1 MGACTLAHLHTKGS
15 GLLVHLHLPEDD
27 SARGGPCVDDVR
39 RLAAAFPPPLDRL
52 PVDRHHSAAR
62 VGGRD
67 PRYVPQAGGEYAVV
81 DDGERIPE
89 GVVAR
94 HAVRERAAHPPQPF
108 EVQRGEPGERRVA
121 VVSAHHRDE
130 RREEHVAERVLP
142 VVAPAGVRDGRHAIH
157 YCIHS
162 RLLLRC
168 WKKEGNT
175 PLTDCIL

>member
-39 RLAAAFPPPLDRL
+39 RLAAAFLPPLDRL

-67 PRYVPQAGGEYAVV
+67 PRHVPQAGRPCGAVFRV
-81 DDGERIPE
+81 CKCASVQASGTSSQHQCRDQLALVLMTDRC
-89 GVVAR
+89 
-94 HAVRERAAHPPQPF
+94 PF
-108 EVQRGEPGERRVA
+108 THLHICTL
-121 VVSAHHRDE
+121 SAT
-130 RREEHVAERVLP
+130 VERVLP
-142 VVAPAGVRDGRHAIH
+142 VVTPARVRDGRHAIH

-168 WKKEGNT
+168 WEKEGNT
-175 PLTDCIL
+175 PLTYCIL